1 MKKDYKK
8 MREGVENTIATLRKK
23 ITNAISDEARAEIEG
38 HIAELQQAADALR
51 ELESAAEAGED
62 DNSEAMRAQMRE
74 VLDRLGRVEDGL
86 KKQPAANGRKINN
99 TKAWEKKFHDMVL
112 NSFSREDFKTNFKN
126 LANENSI
133 TITDGDISALLPAA
147 VLNEINDV
155 FTGHRHRLLE
165 VVDWTGLPV
174 FKTFYETANNLGE
187 HWPSSML
194 GETASSEEKK
204 QQHLEFTEF
213 VIRPA
218 FEYKTLALD
227 KEIIKASEGDGSVFI
242 RYIVRELL
250 DRLLTHIE
258 TLILTGNGKNFA
270 SPTSISLMKDT
281 NNKPLLHAINYLPYN
296 EGLVA
301 VVTRSFYATLLQT
314 VQTDSNYLVVADA
327 DNVIRNILGVDE
339 VILTPPTLTLS
350 SLQTGLFFLNPRAY
364 KMVGDR
370 RPDQYEDFNL
380 QWNRVQ
386 YLMEMWIGGGCVT
399 PEFITITEEGGSE
412 SGR

>member
-1 MKKDYKK
+1 MKKNYAKQ
-8 MREGVENTIATLRKK
+8 REGVENTIATLRKK
-23 ITNAISDEARAEIEG
+23 LTNAITDDARAEIEG

-51 ELESAAEAGED
+51 ELESAAEAGEE
-62 DNSEAMRAQMRE
+62 DNSETMRAQMRE

-86 KKQPAANGRKINN
+86 KKQPAANGKKINN

-112 NSFSREDFKTNFKN
+112 NSLNRDEFKAN
-126 LANENSI
+126 LKKLAVENSI

-147 VLNEINDV
+147 VLNEVNDV
-155 FTGHRHRLLE
+155 FVNHRHRLLE

-174 FKTFYETANNLGE
+174 FKAFYETGEELGH
-187 HWPSSML
+187 HWPSAML
-194 GETASSEEKK
+194 GETPSETAKT
-204 QQHLEFTEF
+204 QQNLTFTEL

-250 DRLLTHIE
+250 DRLLTWIE
-258 TLILTGNGKNFA
+258 ILVLKGNGKNFIA
-270 SPTSISLMKDT
+270 PAAETLQVDANSNPKY
-281 NNKPLLHAINYLPYN
+281 HAINYLPYN

-301 VVTRSFYATLLQT
+301 VVTRSFYADLLQK

-339 VILTPPTLTLS
+339 VILTPPTFTTTGN
-350 SLQTGLFFLNPRAY
+350 QIGLFFLNPRAY

-380 QWNRVQ
+380 EWNRVE
-386 YLMEMWIGGGCVT
+386 YLMEMWVGGGCVT
-399 PEFITITEEGGSE
+399 PEFIAMETGE
-412 SGR
+412 

>member
-1 MKKDYKK
+1 MKKNYAKQ
-8 MREGVENTIATLRKK
+8 REGVENTIATLRTKL
-23 ITNAISDEARAEIEG
+23 TNAITDDARAEIEG

-62 DNSEAMRAQMRE
+62 DNSETMRAQMRE

-86 KKQPAANGRKINN
+86 KKQPAVNSKKINN
-99 TKAWEKKFHDMVL
+99 GRAWEKKFHDMVL
-112 NSFSREDFKTNFKN
+112 NSLNRDEFKAN
-126 LANENSI
+126 LKKLAVENNI

-147 VLNEINDV
+147 VLNEVNDV
-155 FTGHRHRLLE
+155 FVNHRHRLLE

-174 FKTFYETANNLGE
+174 FKAFYETGEELGH
-187 HWPSSML
+187 HWPSAML
-194 GETASSEEKK
+194 GETPSETAKT
-204 QQHLEFTEF
+204 QQNLTFTEL

-218 FEYKTLALD
+218 FEHKTLALD

-258 TLILTGNGKNFA
+258 VMILKGNGKNFIA
-270 SPTSISLMKDT
+270 PAAETLQVDANSNPKY
-281 NNKPLLHAINYLPYN
+281 HAINYLPYN

-301 VVTRSFYATLLQT
+301 VVTRSFYADLLQK
-314 VQTDSNYLVVADA
+314 VQTQSNYLVVADA

-339 VILTPPTLTLS
+339 VIMTPPTFTTTGD
-350 SLQTGLFFLNPRAY
+350 QIGLFFLNPHAY
-364 KMVGDR
+364 KVVGDR

-380 QWNRVQ
+380 EWNRVE
-386 YLMEMWIGGGCVT
+386 YLMEMWVGGGCVT
-399 PEFITITEEGGSE
+399 PEFIAMETGE
-412 SGR
+412 

>member
-1 MKKDYKK
+1 MKKNYAK
-8 MREGVENTIATLRKK
+8 MREGVENTIAALRKK
-23 ITNAISDEARAEIEG
+23 ITNAISDDARAEIEG

-62 DNSEAMRAQMRE
+62 DNSETMRAQMRE
-74 VLDRLGRVEDGL
+74 VLDRISRVEDAL
-86 KKQPAANGRKINN
+86 KRQPAANSKKINN
-99 TKAWEKKFHDMVL
+99 GRAWEKKFHDMVL
-112 NSFSREDFKTNFKN
+112 NSLNRDEFKANIKK
-126 LANENSI
+126 LAVENSI

-147 VLNEINDV
+147 VLNEVNDV
-155 FTGHRHRLLE
+155 FVNHRHRLLE

-174 FKTFYETANNLGE
+174 FKAFYETGNELGH
-187 HWPSSML
+187 HWPSAML
-194 GETASSEEKK
+194 GETASSDPKT
-204 QQHLEFTEF
+204 QQNLTFTEL

-258 TLILTGNGKNFA
+258 VMILTGNGKNFIA
-270 SPTSISLMKDT
+270 PAAETLQVDANSNPKY
-281 NNKPLLHAINYLPYN
+281 HAINYLPYN
-296 EGLVA
+296 EGIVA
-301 VVTRSFYATLLQT
+301 VVTRSFYADLLQK
-314 VQTDSNYLVVADA
+314 VQTQSNLLVVADA

-339 VILTPPTLTLS
+339 VILTPPTFTTTGD
-350 SLQTGLFFLNPRAY
+350 QIGLFFLNPRAY

-380 QWNRVQ
+380 SWNRVE
-386 YLMEMWIGGGCVT
+386 YLMEMWVGGGCVT
-399 PEFITITEEGGSE
+399 PEFIAMETGE
-412 SGR
+412 

>member
-1 MKKDYKK
+1 MKKNYAK
-8 MREGVENTIATLRKK
+8 MREGVENTIAALRKK
-23 ITNAISDEARAEIEG
+23 ITNAITDDARAEIEG
-38 HIAELQQAADALR
+38 HISELQQAADALR

-62 DNSEAMRAQMRE
+62 DNSETMRAQMRE
-74 VLDRLGRVEDGL
+74 VLDRLGRVEDEL
-86 KKQPAANGRKINN
+86 KKQPAANGKKVNN
-99 TKAWEKKFHDMVL
+99 TKAWERKFHDIVMNSL
-112 NSFSREDFKTNFKN
+112 NRDEFKANIKK
-126 LANENSI
+126 LAVENSI
-133 TITDGDISALLPAA
+133 TITDGDISALLPAS
-147 VLNEINDV
+147 VLNEVNDIFV
-155 FTGHRHRLLE
+155 NHRHRLLE

-174 FKTFYETANNLGE
+174 FKAFYETGEELGH
-187 HWPSSML
+187 HWPSAML
-194 GETASSEEKK
+194 GETPSETAKT
-204 QQHLEFTEF
+204 QQNLTFTEL

-218 FEYKTLALD
+218 FEYKTLDLD

-258 TLILTGNGKNFA
+258 VMILTGNGKNFIA
-270 SPTSISLMKDT
+270 PAAETLQVDANSNPKY
-281 NNKPLLHAINYLPYN
+281 HAINYLPYN

-301 VVTRSFYATLLQT
+301 VVTRFFYADLLQK

-339 VILTPPTLTLS
+339 VILTPPTFMTTGD
-350 SLQTGLFFLNPRAY
+350 QIGLFFLNPRAY

-380 QWNRVQ
+380 EWNRVS

-399 PEFITITEEGGSE
+399 PEFIAMETGE
-412 SGR
+412 

>member
-8 MREGVENTIATLRKK
+8 MSEGVENTISTLRTKL
-23 ITNAISDEARAEIEG
+23 TNAITDDARAEIEG
-38 HIAELQQAADALR
+38 HISELQQAADALR

-62 DNSEAMRAQMRE
+62 DNSETMRAQMRE
-74 VLDRLGRVEDGL
+74 VLDRLSRVEDGL
-86 KKQPAANGRKINN
+86 KKQPAANAKKINN
-99 TKAWEKKFHDMVL
+99 GRAWEKKFHDMVL
-112 NSFSREDFKTNFKN
+112 NSLNRDEFKAN
-126 LANENSI
+126 LKKLAVENSI

-147 VLNEINDV
+147 VLNEVNDV
-155 FTGHRHRLLE
+155 FVNHRHRLLE

-174 FKTFYETANNLGE
+174 FKAFYETGNELGH
-187 HWPSSML
+187 HWPSAML
-194 GETASSEEKK
+194 GETASSDPKT
-204 QQHLEFTEF
+204 QQNLTFTEL

-242 RYIVRELL
+242 RYVVRELL

-258 TLILTGNGKNFA
+258 VMILTGNGKNFIA
-270 SPTSISLMKDT
+270 PAAETLQVDANSNPKY
-281 NNKPLLHAINYLPYN
+281 HAINYLPYN

-301 VVTRSFYATLLQT
+301 VVTRSFYADLLQK

-339 VILTPPTLTLS
+339 VIMTPPTFTTTGT
-350 SLQTGLFFLNPRAY
+350 QIGLFFLNPRAY

-380 QWNRVQ
+380 SWNRVE
-386 YLMEMWIGGGCVT
+386 YLMEMWVGGGCVT
-399 PEFITITEEGGSE
+399 PEFIAMKTGE
-412 SGR
+412 

>member
-1 MKKDYKK
+1 MKKNYAKQ
-8 MREGVENTIATLRKK
+8 REGIENTIAALRKK
-23 ITNAISDEARAEIEG
+23 ITNAITDDARAEIEG

-51 ELESAAEAGED
+51 ELESAAEAGEE
-62 DNSEAMRAQMRE
+62 DNSETMLAQMRE
-74 VLDRLGRVEDGL
+74 VFDRLTRVEDGL
-86 KKQPAANGRKINN
+86 KKQPAANGKKINN
-99 TKAWEKKFHDMVL
+99 TKTWEKKFHDMVL
-112 NSFSREDFKTNFKN
+112 NSLNRDEFKAN
-126 LANENSI
+126 LKKLAVENSI

-147 VLNEINDV
+147 VLNEVNDV
-155 FTGHRHRLLE
+155 FVNHRHRLLE

-174 FKTFYETANNLGE
+174 FKAFYETGNDLGH
-187 HWPSSML
+187 HWPSAML
-194 GETASSEEKK
+194 GETPSETAKT
-204 QQHLEFTEF
+204 QQNLTFTEL

-258 TLILTGNGKNFA
+258 VLILTGNGKNFIA
-270 SPTSISLMKDT
+270 PAAKTLQVDANSNPKY
-281 NNKPLLHAINYLPYN
+281 HAINYLPYN

-301 VVTRSFYATLLQT
+301 VVTRSFYADLLQK

-339 VILTPPTLTLS
+339 VILTPPTFTTTGD
-350 SLQTGLFFLNPRAY
+350 QIGLFFLNPRAY

-380 QWNRVQ
+380 EWNRVE
-386 YLMEMWIGGGCVT
+386 YLMEMWVGGGCVT
-399 PEFITITEEGGSE
+399 PEFIAMETGE
-412 SGR
+412 

>member
-1 MKKDYKK
+1 MKKNYKK
-8 MREGVENTIATLRKK
+8 MREGIDNTIAALRKK
-23 ITNAISDEARAEIEG
+23 ITNAITDDARAEIEG
-38 HIAELQQAADALR
+38 HIAELQQAAAALR

-62 DNSEAMRAQMRE
+62 DNSETMRAQMRE
-74 VLDRLGRVEDGL
+74 VLDRLSRVEDGL
-86 KKQPAANGRKINN
+86 KKQPAANGKKVNN

-112 NSFSREDFKTNFKN
+112 NSLNRDEFKGN
-126 LANENSI
+126 LKKLAVENAI

-147 VLNEINDV
+147 VLNEVNDV
-155 FTGHRHRLLE
+155 FVNHRHRLLE

-174 FKTFYETANNLGE
+174 FKAFYETGNDLGH
-187 HWPSSML
+187 HWPSAML
-194 GETASSEEKK
+194 GETPSETAKT
-204 QQHLEFTEF
+204 QQNLTFTEL

-258 TLILTGNGKNFA
+258 VLILTGNGKNFIA
-270 SPTSISLMKDT
+270 PAAKTLQVDANSNPKY
-281 NNKPLLHAINYLPYN
+281 HAINYLPYN
-296 EGLVA
+296 AGLVA
-301 VVTRSFYATLLQT
+301 VVTRSFYADLLQK

-339 VILTPPTLTLS
+339 VILTPPTFTTTGN
-350 SLQTGLFFLNPRAY
+350 QIGLFFLNPRAY

-380 QWNRVQ
+380 EWNRVE
-386 YLMEMWIGGGCVT
+386 YLMEMWVGGGCVT
-399 PEFITITEEGGSE
+399 PEFIAMETGE
-412 SGR
+412 

>member
-8 MREGVENTIATLRKK
+8 MREGIENTIAALRKK
-23 ITNAISDEARAEIEG
+23 ITNAITDNARAEIEG

-62 DNSEAMRAQMRE
+62 DNSETMRAQMRE
-74 VLDRLGRVEDGL
+74 VLDRLGRVENGL
-86 KKQPAANGRKINN
+86 KRQPAANGKKVNN

-112 NSFSREDFKTNFKN
+112 NSLNRDEFKAN
-126 LANENSI
+126 LKKLAVENTI

-147 VLNEINDV
+147 VLNEVNDV
-155 FTGHRHRLLE
+155 FVNHRHRLLE

-174 FKTFYETANNLGE
+174 FKAFYETGEELGH
-187 HWPSSML
+187 HWPSAML
-194 GETASSEEKK
+194 GEEASADPKTQQNLTFSE
-204 QQHLEFTEF
+204 L

-258 TLILTGNGKNFA
+258 VMILTGNGKNFIA
-270 SPTSISLMKDT
+270 PAAETLQVDANSNPKY
-281 NNKPLLHAINYLPYN
+281 HAINYLPYN

-301 VVTRSFYATLLQT
+301 LVTRSFYADLLQK

-339 VILTPPTLTLS
+339 VILTPPTFTTTGD
-350 SLQTGLFFLNPRAY
+350 QIGLFFLNPRAY

-380 QWNRVQ
+380 EWNRVS
-386 YLMEMWIGGGCVT
+386 YLMEMWVGGGCVT
-399 PEFITITEEGGSE
+399 PEFIAMETGE
-412 SGR
+412 

>member
-1 MKKDYKK
+1 MKRDYKK
-8 MREGVENTIATLRKK
+8 MREGVENTIAALRKK
-23 ITNAISDEARAEIEG
+23 ITNAITDDARAEIEG
-38 HIAELQQAADALR
+38 HISELQQAADALR

-62 DNSEAMRAQMRE
+62 DNSETMRAQMRE
-74 VLDRLGRVEDGL
+74 VLDRLSRVEDGL
-86 KKQPAANGRKINN
+86 KKQPAVNAKKINN
-99 TKAWEKKFHDMVL
+99 GRAWEKKFHDMVL
-112 NSFSREDFKTNFKN
+112 NSLNRDEFKAN
-126 LANENSI
+126 LKKLAVENSI

-147 VLNEINDV
+147 VLNEVNDV
-155 FTGHRHRLLE
+155 FVNHRHRLLE

-174 FKTFYETANNLGE
+174 FKAFYETGEELGH
-187 HWPSSML
+187 HWPSAML
-194 GETASSEEKK
+194 GETASSDPKT
-204 QQHLEFTEF
+204 QQNLTFTEL

-258 TLILTGNGKNFA
+258 MTILKGNGKNFIA
-270 SPTSISLMKDT
+270 PAAETLQVDANS
-281 NNKPLLHAINYLPYN
+281 KPKYHAINYLPYN

-301 VVTRSFYATLLQT
+301 VVTRSFYADLLQK

-339 VILTPPTLTLS
+339 VIMTPPTFTTTGD
-350 SLQTGLFFLNPRAY
+350 QIGLFFLNPRAY

-380 QWNRVQ
+380 SWNRVE
-386 YLMEMWIGGGCVT
+386 YLMEMWVGGGCVT
-399 PEFITITEEGGSE
+399 PEFIAMETGE
-412 SGR
+412 

>member
-1 MKKDYKK
+1 MKKNYAK

-23 ITNAISDEARAEIEG
+23 LTNAISDDARAEIEG

-62 DNSEAMRAQMRE
+62 DNSETMRAQMRE
-74 VLDRLGRVEDGL
+74 VLDRLSRVEDGL
-86 KKQPAANGRKINN
+86 KKQPAANSTKINN

-112 NSFSREDFKTNFKN
+112 NSMSRDEFKAN
-126 LANENSI
+126 LKKLAVENSI

-147 VLNEINDV
+147 VLNEVNDV
-155 FTGHRHRLLE
+155 FINHRHRLLE

-174 FKTFYETANNLGE
+174 FKAFYETGEELGH
-187 HWPSSML
+187 HWPSAML
-194 GETASSEEKK
+194 GETPSETAKT
-204 QQHLEFTEF
+204 QQNLTFTEL

-218 FEYKTLALD
+218 YEYKTLALD

-242 RYIVRELL
+242 RYIVRELF
-250 DRLLTHIE
+250 DRLLTHFE
-258 TLILTGNGKNFA
+258 VMILTGNGKNFIA
-270 SPTSISLMKDT
+270 PAAENLQVDA
-281 NNKPLLHAINYLPYN
+281 NGKPKYHAINYLPYN

-301 VVTRSFYATLLQT
+301 VVTRSFYADLLQK

-339 VILTPPTLTLS
+339 VILTPPTFTTTGN
-350 SLQTGLFFLNPRAY
+350 QIGLFFLNPRAY

-370 RPDQYEDFNL
+370 RPDQYENFNL
-380 QWNRVQ
+380 EWNRVE
-386 YLMEMWIGGGCVT
+386 YLMEMWVGGGCVT
-399 PEFITITEEGGSE
+399 PEFIAMKTGE
-412 SGR
+412 

>member
-8 MREGVENTIATLRKK
+8 MREGVENTIAALRKK
-23 ITNAISDEARAEIEG
+23 ITNAITDDARAEIEG

-62 DNSEAMRAQMRE
+62 DNSETMRAQMRE

-86 KKQPAANGRKINN
+86 KKQPAANGKKVNN

-112 NSFSREDFKTNFKN
+112 NSLNRDEFKAN
-126 LANENSI
+126 LKKLAVENTI

-147 VLNEINDV
+147 VLNEVNDV
-155 FTGHRHRLLE
+155 FVNHRHRLLE

-174 FKTFYETANNLGE
+174 FKAFYETGGELGH
-187 HWPSSML
+187 HWPSTML
-194 GETASSEEKK
+194 GEEASADPKT
-204 QQHLEFTEF
+204 QQNLTFTEI

-258 TLILTGNGKNFA
+258 VMILTGNGKNFIA
-270 SPTSISLMKDT
+270 PAAETLQVDANSNPMY
-281 NNKPLLHAINYLPYN
+281 HAINYLPYN
-296 EGLVA
+296 DGLVA
-301 VVTRSFYATLLQT
+301 VVTRSFYAELLQQ
-314 VQTDSNYLVVADA
+314 VQVGSNYLVVADA

-339 VILTPPTLTLS
+339 VILTPPTFTPTGD
-350 SLQTGLFFLNPRAY
+350 QIGLFFLNPRAY

-380 QWNRVQ
+380 EWNRVN
-386 YLMEMWIGGGCVT
+386 YLMEMWVGGGCVT
-399 PEFITITEEGGSE
+399 PEFIAMETGE
-412 SGR
+412 

>member
-1 MKKDYKK
+1 MKKNYAK

-23 ITNAISDEARAEIEG
+23 ITNAITDDARAEIEG

-62 DNSEAMRAQMRE
+62 DNSETMRAQMRE
-74 VLDRLGRVEDGL
+74 VLDRLSRVEDGL
-86 KKQPAANGRKINN
+86 KKQPAVNAKKINN
-99 TKAWEKKFHDMVL
+99 GRAWEKKFHDMVL
-112 NSFSREDFKTNFKN
+112 NSLNRDEFKTNLKK
-126 LANENSI
+126 LAVENSI

-147 VLNEINDV
+147 VLNEVNDV
-155 FTGHRHRLLE
+155 FVNHRHRLLE

-174 FKTFYETANNLGE
+174 FKAFYETGEELGH
-187 HWPSSML
+187 HWPSAML
-194 GETASSEEKK
+194 GETASTDPKT
-204 QQHLEFTEF
+204 QQNLTFDEL

-258 TLILTGNGKNFA
+258 VMILTGNGKNFLA
-270 SPTSISLMKDT
+270 PAAETLQVDANSNPKY
-281 NNKPLLHAINYLPYN
+281 HAINYMPYN

-301 VVTRSFYATLLQT
+301 VVTRSFYADLLQK
-314 VQTDSNYLVVADA
+314 VQTQSNYLVVADA

-339 VILTPPTLTLS
+339 VIMTPPTFTTTGN
-350 SLQTGLFFLNPRAY
+350 QIGLFFLNPRAY

-380 QWNRVQ
+380 EWNRVE
-386 YLMEMWIGGGCVT
+386 YLMEMWVGGGCVT
-399 PEFITITEEGGSE
+399 PEFIAMETGE
-412 SGR
+412 

>member
-1 MKKDYKK
+1 MKRDYKK

-23 ITNAISDEARAEIEG
+23 LTNAITDDARAEIEG

-74 VLDRLGRVEDGL
+74 VLDRLSRVEDGL
-86 KKQPAANGRKINN
+86 KKQPAANGKKVNN

-112 NSFSREDFKTNFKN
+112 NSLNREEFKAN
-126 LANENSI
+126 LNKLAVENSI

-147 VLNEINDV
+147 VLNEVNDV
-155 FTGHRHRLLE
+155 FVNHRHRLLE

-174 FKTFYETANNLGE
+174 FKAFYETGEELGH
-187 HWPSSML
+187 HWPSAML
-194 GETASSEEKK
+194 GETPSETAKT
-204 QQHLEFTEF
+204 QQNLTFTEL

-258 TLILTGNGKNFA
+258 VMILTGNGKNFIA
-270 SPTSISLMKDT
+270 PAAETLQLDDNGNPKY
-281 NNKPLLHAINYLPYN
+281 HAINYLPYN

-301 VVTRSFYATLLQT
+301 VVTRSFYADLLQK

-339 VILTPPTLTLS
+339 VIMTPPTFTTTGN
-350 SLQTGLFFLNPRAY
+350 QIGLFFLNPRAY

-380 QWNRVQ
+380 EWNRVN
-386 YLMEMWIGGGCVT
+386 YLMEMWVGGGCVT
-399 PEFITITEEGGSE
+399 PEFIAMETDK
-412 SGR
+412 

>member
-1 MKKDYKK
+1 MKKNYAK

-23 ITNAISDEARAEIEG
+23 LTNAITDDARAEIEG

-62 DNSEAMRAQMRE
+62 DNSETMRAQMRE
-74 VLDRLGRVEDGL
+74 VLDRLSRVEDGL
-86 KKQPAANGRKINN
+86 KKQSAANGKKVNN

-112 NSFSREDFKTNFKN
+112 NSLNRDEFKAN
-126 LANENSI
+126 LKKLAVENSI

-147 VLNEINDV
+147 VLNEVNDV
-155 FTGHRHRLLE
+155 FVNHRHRLLE

-174 FKTFYETANNLGE
+174 FKAFYETGEELGH
-187 HWPSSML
+187 HWPSAML
-194 GETASSEEKK
+194 GETPSETAKT
-204 QQHLEFTEF
+204 QQNLTFTEL

-258 TLILTGNGKNFA
+258 ELILTGNGKNFIA
-270 SPTSISLMKDT
+270 PAAETLQVDANSNPKY
-281 NNKPLLHAINYLPYN
+281 HAINYLPYN

-301 VVTRSFYATLLQT
+301 VVTRSFYAGLLQQ
-314 VQTDSNYLVVADA
+314 VQVGSNYLMVADA
-327 DNVIRNILGVDE
+327 DNVIKNILGVDE
-339 VILTPPTLTLS
+339 VILTPPTFTPIGD
-350 SLQTGLFFLNPRAY
+350 QIGLFFLNPRAY

-380 QWNRVQ
+380 EWNRVN
-386 YLMEMWIGGGCVT
+386 YLMEMWVGGGCVT
-399 PEFITITEEGGSE
+399 PEFIAMETGE
-412 SGR
+412 

>member
-1 MKKDYKK
+1 MKRNYKK
-8 MREGVENTIATLRKK
+8 MREGVENTISTLRKK
-23 ITNAISDEARAEIEG
+23 ITDSITDDARAEIEG
-38 HIAELQQAADALR
+38 HISELQQAADALR

-62 DNSEAMRAQMRE
+62 DNSETMRAQMRE
-74 VLDRLGRVEDGL
+74 VLDRLSRVEDGL
-86 KKQPAANGRKINN
+86 KKQPAANGKKINN

-112 NSFSREDFKTNFKN
+112 NSLDRDEFKAN
-126 LANENSI
+126 LKRLAVENSI

-147 VLNEINDV
+147 VLNEVNDIFV
-155 FTGHRHRLLE
+155 DHRHRLLE
-165 VVDWTGLPV
+165 VVEWTGLPV
-174 FKTFYETANNLGE
+174 FKAFYETGNELGH

-194 GETASSEEKK
+194 GETASSNPKT
-204 QQHLEFTEF
+204 QQNLTFTEL

-258 TLILTGNGKNFA
+258 MLILTGNGKNFIAPA
-270 SPTSISLMKDT
+270 SETLQVDANS
-281 NNKPLLHAINYLPYN
+281 KPKYHVINYLPYN
-296 EGLVA
+296 EGIVA
-301 VVTRSFYATLLQT
+301 VVTRSFYADLLQK

-327 DNVIRNILGVDE
+327 DNVIRNILGVKE
-339 VILTPPTLTLS
+339 VIMTPPTFTTTDN
-350 SLQTGLFFLNPRAY
+350 QIGLFFLNPRAY

-380 QWNRVQ
+380 EWNRVE
-386 YLMEMWIGGGCVT
+386 YLMEMWVGGGCVT
-399 PEFITITEEGGSE
+399 PEFIAMKTGE
-412 SGR
+412 

>member
-8 MREGVENTIATLRKK
+8 MREGVENTISTLRKK
-23 ITNAISDEARAEIEG
+23 LTNAITDDARAEIEG
-38 HIAELQQAADALR
+38 HISELQQAADALR

-62 DNSEAMRAQMRE
+62 DNSETMRAQMRE
-74 VLDRLGRVEDGL
+74 VLDRLSRVEDGL
-86 KKQPAANGRKINN
+86 KKQPAANNKKINN
-99 TKAWEKKFHDMVL
+99 SRAWEKKFHDMVL
-112 NSFSREDFKTNFKN
+112 NSLNRDEFKAN
-126 LANENSI
+126 LKKLAVENSI

-147 VLNEINDV
+147 VLNEVNDIFV
-155 FTGHRHRLLE
+155 NHRHRLLE

-174 FKTFYETANNLGE
+174 FKAFYETGDELGH
-187 HWPSSML
+187 HWPSAML
-194 GETASSEEKK
+194 GETASSDPKT
-204 QQHLEFTEF
+204 QQNLTFTEL

-258 TLILTGNGKNFA
+258 VMILTGNGKNFIA
-270 SPTSISLMKDT
+270 PAAETLQVDANSNPKY
-281 NNKPLLHAINYLPYN
+281 HAINYLPYN

-301 VVTRSFYATLLQT
+301 VVTRSFYADLLQK

-339 VILTPPTLTLS
+339 VIMTPPTFTTTGT
-350 SLQTGLFFLNPRAY
+350 QIGLFFLNPRAY

-380 QWNRVQ
+380 EWNRVE
-386 YLMEMWIGGGCVT
+386 YLMEMWVGGGCVT
-399 PEFITITEEGGSE
+399 PEFIAMKTGE
-412 SGR
+412 